1 VTRIERIETYATEEV
16 ALVRIRTDDGGEGWG
31 QVAPYNADIT
41 AQVLHRQVAP
51 PALGADAR
59 DISSLL
65 TTILEREFKFP
76 GSYLARAIG
85 GVDTALW
92 DLRGKAEGKSVCELL
107 GGTPRPFPVYASSM
121 RRDIEPVEE
130 ARRLARLREE
140 HGFDAFKVRVG
151 RECGHDADEWPGRTE
166 ALLPAV
172 RDALG
177 DDAALLVDANSAY
190 TPRKAIEVGRLL
202 ESYGVVHF
210 EEPCPYWELEWTAE
224 VARALDLDVAG
235 GEQDCLLTTWR
246 RMVELKAVDVV
257 QPDVCYLGGMTRTLE
272 VVSLAREAGLRC
284 IAHSANLTLVTVF
297 ALHLM
302 GAIDNAGSYAEFS
315 IEPDQYYPWQRG
327 LFEPALVVRDGAAEI
342 PSGPGWGVEIQ
353 QAWLERAERRVSSAE

>member
-1 VTRIERIETYATEEV
+1 MRIERIETYATQEV
-16 ALVRIRTDDGGEGWG
+16 ALVRVRTDDGGEGWG

-51 PALGADAR
+51 HAVGADAR

-92 DLRGKAEGKSVCELL
+92 DLRGKEEGKSVCELL

-121 RRDIEPVEE
+121 RRDIDPVEE
-130 ARRLARLREE
+130 ARRLAGLREE

-166 ALLPAV
+166 ALLHAV
-172 RDALG
+172 RGALG
-177 DDAALLVDANSAY
+177 DGAALLVDANSAY

-246 RMVELKAVDVV
+246 RMIELKAVDIV
-257 QPDVCYLGGMTRTLE
+257 QPDVCYVGGMTRTLE

-302 GAIDNAGSYAEFS
+302 GAIDNAGPYVEFS
-315 IEPDQYYPWQRG
+315 IEPDDYYPWQSG
-327 LFEPALVVRDGAAEI
+327 LFEPALVARDGAVEI
-342 PSGPGWGVEIQ
+342 PSGPGWGVEIE